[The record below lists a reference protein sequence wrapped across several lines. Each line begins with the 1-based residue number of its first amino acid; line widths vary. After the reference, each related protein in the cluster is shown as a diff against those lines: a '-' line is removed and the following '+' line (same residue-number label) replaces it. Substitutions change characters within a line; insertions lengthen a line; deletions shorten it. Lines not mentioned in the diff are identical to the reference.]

1 MPHCVRCSSPTS
13 HVEGVL
19 GAASPLL
26 ERVDCMQG
34 EHLILHVHT
43 YGSPTT
49 AASPSYLS
57 IMALPSVSR
66 PVLLQPLSQLRL
78 DESLAATLTAPSSAT
93 TSDEIDPLHRDH
105 DTPRFPADPESTDRS
120 FESTNETS
128 PKVYVAQESQY
139 ITNTA
144 QARKP
149 LELSLVGSHDDQ
161 AYWEEMALTQAV
173 TRSHLQPPMSS
184 LSQIRGSLP
193 SLPNWP
199 TSPIRSGLD
208 GSQWKVQAQAPP
220 KSLQLLVSQDLAF
233 RLLSVGQAVDE
244 MDHVRQIHLMLIL
257 KQQLPSSP
265 PASILLES
273 PRTTRLP
280 LILQVSSPGLGS
292 RRASLGLVTLITTK
306 RALSVGSPT
315 ASKRALKKELT
326 SLNFPR
332 RRRASTLLPTPA
344 TSIDLSVTHALV
356 NNKPFQK
363 SKVKSET
370 DGDYQP
376 ATIPIP
382 TTPKKRLRRS
392 SPASINQPSAAKAK
406 LKVTKIPFYPRQ
418 LSFQNQWPHSFPITI
433 HYTQKRPRKSRAE
446 GCWTCRLRK
455 KTCPRD
461 GPVCHTCA
469 RLNLACDYLEVRP
482 VYMDVP
488 GARAAKLAEIRLVTD
503 HKKVEHLREIH
514 R

>member
-1 MPHCVRCSSPTS
+1 MQPHPSSSVST
-13 HVEGVL
+13 
-19 GAASPLL
+19 ACRA
-26 ERVDCMQG
+26 

-43 YGSPTT
+43 YGSPTPIN
-49 AASPSYLS
+49 SPSYS
-57 IMALPSVSR
+57 SSMALPSVSR

-105 DTPRFPADPESTDRS
+105 DTPRFPADPESTNRS
-120 FESTNETS
+120 FQTTTETS
-128 PKVYVAQESQY
+128 PEVYVAQESQY

-173 TRSHLQPPMSS
+173 TRTHLQPPMSS

-208 GSQWKVQAQAPP
+208 GSQWQVQAQAQAQALS
-220 KSLQLLVSQDLAF
+220 KSLQLLVSQDPAF
-233 RLLSVGQAVDE
+233 QLLSVGQAVDE
-244 MDHVRQIHLMLIL
+244 MDHVRLIHLMLIL

-265 PASILLES
+265 PASIPLES

-280 LILQVSSPGLGS
+280 LILQVVSPGLGC

-306 RALSVGSPT
+306 RASSVGSPIS
-315 ASKRALKKELT
+315 SKKSLKKELT

-332 RRRASTLLPTPA
+332 RRRASNLLPTPA

-363 SKVKSET
+363 TKVKIET

-392 SPASINQPSAAKAK
+392 PPASIDQPSTTTAKAK

-482 VYMDVP
+482 MYMDVP
-488 GARAAKLAEIRLVTD
+488 GARATKLAEIRLVTD